1 MTRGVQMSKQ
11 QLIDKI
17 EELEKKL
24 DVHWELWGP
33 ACHEVAE
40 LKSEIYECN
49 MQLLDIISEEVA

>member
-1 MTRGVQMSKQ
+1 MSKQ

-17 EELEKKL
+17 EQLEKKL

-40 LKSEIYECN
+40 LKAEIYECN
-49 MQLLDIISEEVA
+49 MQLAELMSEEVA